1 MRDSHHDQSS
11 TPKAGNE
18 RRDAHARALS
28 ADPWPPKRRAG
39 DGPIAMIA
47 DDIRQRLAPICCDWS
62 EHDFELV
69 VQRIARM
76 KLRWMQLDGMD

>member
-11 TPKAGNE
+11 TPDVGDE
-18 RRDAHARALS
+18 RRPGDARELAP
-28 ADPWPPKRRAG
+28 DPWPPKRRAT

-47 DDIRQRLAPICCDWS
+47 DDIRQRLAPICRDWS
-62 EHDFELV
+62 EHDFEVV

-76 KLRWMQLDGMD
+76 KLRWMQLDRVD